1 MNTGKILGCTLALTV
16 LVLGSQK
23 LNAQDNGLLLDCE
36 CPLVR
41 MDNAYCAATWVF
53 EGIPLSADTIF
64 STSTGVDAR
73 DQPIARVDILFDVQR
88 WLKGTVRKKVVIAA
102 SLERDECAFLFD
114 LGTRYLVFANN
125 DQEFM
130 VADRCT
136 LTRALE
142 TISAGFVDSL
152 EYVGSGHQW
161 EGYVPLDKPC
171 N

>member
-1 MNTGKILGCTLALTV
+1 MVEWILLHRFGPKSHNNEHWKDPGCTLALTV

-73 DQPIARVDILFDVQR
+73 INPLLVWISVRCATMVEGDRSQEGRYCCFVRGMSVHSFWILEPGIWYLPTMTKSS
-88 WLKGTVRKKVVIAA
+88 WLRTV
-102 SLERDECAFLFD
+102 
-114 LGTRYLVFANN
+114 
-125 DQEFM
+125 
-130 VADRCT
+130 
-136 LTRALE
+136 AL
-142 TISAGFVDSL
+142 
-152 EYVGSGHQW
+152 
-161 EGYVPLDKPC
+161 
-171 N
+171 